1 MGDDFEPQAE
11 RKSITSW
18 GVIQMFGLKK
28 MVMAAGGGLI
38 LAGALFGRDMF
49 SYVRT
54 SVGYVSDG
62 VRDSVPVTF
71 EIDRARKMIDSLD
84 PEIKRNMHVIA
95 KEEVE
100 VERLQTQVDR
110 LETRQNKDRNEL
122 MRLKT
127 DLESGKDYFVYA
139 GRQYSEDQ
147 VKIDLAN
154 RFTRFKTNDET
165 FVNLQKV
172 LNARQQGLAAARL
185 KLEEML
191 AAKQQLGVD
200 VANLEARQKMVEVA
214 QTSSDFN
221 FDDSRLARTKELITE
236 IQTRIDVA
244 ERLVQAETSYHGEIP
259 LDAPA
264 HDDIV
269 DEVAAY
275 LGLEGAEV
283 DAETEFVADNR

>member
-1 MGDDFEPQAE
+1 
-11 RKSITSW
+11 
-18 GVIQMFGLKK
+18 MFGLKK

-38 LAGALFGRDMF
+38 LAGALFGRDAF
-49 SYVRT
+49 SYMRT

-100 VERLQTQVDR
+100 VERLEQQVDR
-110 LETRQNKDRNEL
+110 LETRQSKDRDEL

-139 GRQYSEDQ
+139 GRHYSEDQ

-165 FVNLQKV
+165 LTNLQKV

-259 LDAPA
+259 LDTPS

-275 LGLEGAEV
+275 LGLGGAEV